1 MNIEEIKLQLDKNSD
16 QHLYIQLY
24 SKIKKLILNGTLK
37 PHTKLPPIRKLAKKL
52 NVNNITIVNAYNLLE
67 KENLVYK
74 KVGSGTFVNIINY
87 DTGIEIDYKQ
97 HLHTLDKTNM
107 NHYMH
112 NFENVIDF
120 SNTTPTN
127 DLFPVED
134 FKYVINL
141 VLDRDKGNAFKYQES
156 QGYYPLRETI
166 KNYLSNYMI
175 NCDISNI
182 QIISGAQQGIDILS
196 KALID
201 YGDIVFTESPTY
213 TGAIAAFKSRA
224 AKIIEIPIKKDGID
238 LTYLEDKLKSFRPK
252 FIYVMPNF
260 QNPTGYTYSKLK
272 KLKLL
277 ELANKYDTLVVED
290 DYLNDLS
297 FNNKYPET
305 LKSLDENN
313 RVIYIK
319 SFSKIFMPGLR
330 LGFMIIPISIQKEIL
345 VAKHIS
351 DISTSGLMQRALDL
365 YIKMGLFKKHI
376 NEINK
381 IYKKRFDIMVKSLS
395 NYMPKQVSYSI
406 PEGGLNFWLSLPH
419 GYLSDELHELCFKK
433 GILITPGSIFY
444 ANKIKSN
451 AFRISIASVHESV
464 IEAGICQLS
473 GIINDLLNKSN
484 INKYYFDPLTHL

>member
-37 PHTKLPPIRKLAKKL
+37 PHTKLPPIRKLAEKL
-52 NVNNITIVNAYNLLE
+52 NVNNITIVSAYNLLQ

-87 DTGIEIDYKQ
+87 DTNIEVDYKQ
-97 HLHTLDKTNM
+97 YFHSLDKANI
-107 NHYMH
+107 NHYIH
-112 NFENVIDF
+112 DSENIIDF

-166 KNYLSNYMI
+166 KNYLSNYKI
-175 NCDISNI
+175 NCDTSNI

-213 TGAIAAFKSRA
+213 TGAIAAFKSRT
-224 AKIIEIPIKKDGID
+224 AKIIEIPIKNDGID
-238 LTYLEDKLKSFRPK
+238 LNYLENKLRSFRPK

-260 QNPTGYTYSKLK
+260 QNPTGYTYSKSK

-277 ELANKYDTLVVED
+277 ELANKYNTLVVED

-297 FNNKYPET
+297 FNNEYPET

-319 SFSKIFMPGLR
+319 SFSKTFMPGLR
-330 LGFMIIPISIQKEIL
+330 LGFMIIPMSIQKEIL
-345 VAKHIS
+345 IAKHIS

-376 NEINK
+376 DEINK

-395 NYMPKQVSYSI
+395 NYIPKQIGYSI
-406 PEGGLNFWLSLPH
+406 PKGGLNFWLSLPH

-451 AFRISIASVHESV
+451 SFRISIASVHESI

-473 GIINDLLNKSN
+473 EIINDLLNKSN
-484 INKYYFDPLTHL
+484 VNKYHFNPLTHL

>member
-1 MNIEEIKLQLDKNSD
+1 MNIEEIKLQLDRSSD

-24 SKIKKLILNGTLK
+24 SKIKKLILDGILK

-52 NVNNITIVNAYNLLE
+52 NVNNITVVNAYNLLQ

-74 KVGSGTFVNIINY
+74 KVGSGTFVNVINY
-87 DTGIEIDYKQ
+87 NTDTEIDYKQ
-97 HLHTLDKTNM
+97 YLHTLDESNIEYLNM
-107 NHYMH
+107 
-112 NFENVIDF
+112 FGNVIDF

-224 AKIIEIPIKKDGID
+224 AKIIEIPIKNDGID
-238 LTYLEDKLKSFRPK
+238 LIYLENKLKSFRPK

-260 QNPTGYTYSKLK
+260 QNPTGYTYSETK

-277 ELANKYDTLVVED
+277 ELANKYDTLLVED
-290 DYLNDLS
+290 DYLNELS
-297 FNNKYPET
+297 FNNKYPQT
-305 LKSLDENN
+305 LKSLDKNN

-330 LGFMIIPISIQKEIL
+330 LGFMIIPMSIQKEIL

-376 NEINK
+376 NEINR
-381 IYKKRFDIMVKSLS
+381 IYKKRFEILVKSLS
-395 NYMPKQVSYSI
+395 DYMPKQISYSI
-406 PEGGLNFWLSLPH
+406 PEGGLNFWLSLPQ
-419 GYLSDELHELCFKK
+419 GYLSDELHDLCIKRN
-433 GILITPGSIFY
+433 ILITPGSIFY

-464 IEAGICQLS
+464 IESGIRQLS
-473 GIINDLLNKSN
+473 EIINELLNSSN
-484 INKYYFDPLTHL
+484 INKYYFNPITHL

>member
-1 MNIEEIKLQLDKNSD
+1 MNIEEIRLDKNSD

-52 NVNNITIVNAYNLLE
+52 NVNNITIVNAYNLLQ

-74 KVGSGTFVNIINY
+74 KIGSGTFVNIINY
-87 DTGIEIDYKQ
+87 DTDNEVPYK
-97 HLHTLDKTNM
+97 HYLHTINKTNP
-107 NHYMH
+107 NYYIH
-112 NFENVIDF
+112 NYEDVIDF

-166 KNYLSNYMI
+166 KNYLTNYSI

-201 YGDIVFTESPTY
+201 YGDVVFTESPTY
-213 TGAIAAFKSRA
+213 TGAIAAFNSRA
-224 AKIIEIPIKKDGID
+224 ARIIEIPIKKDGID
-238 LTYLEDKLKSFRPK
+238 LNCLENKLKSFRPK

-260 QNPTGYTYSKLK
+260 QNPTGYTYSKSK

-277 ELANKYDTLVVED
+277 DLANKYDTLVVED

-297 FNNKYPET
+297 FNNDYPET
-305 LKSLDENN
+305 LKSLDKNN

-319 SFSKIFMPGLR
+319 SFSKTFMPGLR
-330 LGFMIIPISIQKEIL
+330 LGFMIIPMSIQKEIL
-345 VAKHIS
+345 IAKHIS

-365 YIKMGLFKKHI
+365 YIKMGFLKKHI
-376 NEINK
+376 NKINI

-395 NYMPKQVSYSI
+395 NYIPKQISYTI
-406 PEGGLNFWLSLPH
+406 PKGGLNFWLSLPH
-419 GYLSDELHELCFKK
+419 GYLSDELHEQCFKK
-433 GILITPGSIFY
+433 RILIAPGSIFY

-451 AFRISIASVHESV
+451 SFRISIASVHESI
-464 IEAGICQLS
+464 IENGVCQLS
-473 GIINDLLNKSN
+473 EIINEFLNRSN
-484 INKYYFDPLTHL
+484 TSKYHFNPLTHL

>member
-1 MNIEEIKLQLDKNSD
+1 MNIEKIKFQLDKNSD

-24 SKIKKLILNGTLK
+24 SKIKKLILDGTLK
-37 PHTKLPPIRKLAKKL
+37 PHTKLPPIRKFADEL
-52 NVNNITIVNAYNLLE
+52 NVNNVTIVNAYNLLQ

-87 DTGIEIDYKQ
+87 DMDIEVDYKQ
-97 HLHTLDKTNM
+97 YLYTLNKEKI
-107 NHYMH
+107 NHYIY
-112 NFENVIDF
+112 NSENIIDF

-166 KNYLSNYMI
+166 KNYLSNYTI
-175 NCDISNI
+175 NCDTSNI

-238 LTYLEDKLKSFRPK
+238 LNYLEDKLRNFRPK

-272 KLKLL
+272 KIKLL
-277 ELANKYDTLVVED
+277 ELANKYETLVVED
-290 DYLNDLS
+290 DYLNDIS

-305 LKSLDENN
+305 LKSLDKNN

-319 SFSKIFMPGLR
+319 SFSKTFMPGLR
-330 LGFMIIPISIQKEIL
+330 LGFMIIPISIQNEIL

-351 DISTSGLMQRALDL
+351 DISTSGLMQRVLDL

-381 IYKKRFDIMVKSLS
+381 IYKKRFDLMVKSLS
-395 NYMPKQVSYSI
+395 NYIPKQVSYSI

-444 ANKIKSN
+444 ANKVKSN
-451 AFRISIASVHESV
+451 SFRISIASVNESI
-464 IEAGICQLS
+464 IEAGISRLS
-473 GIINDLLNKSN
+473 EIINDLFNKSD
-484 INKYYFDPLTHL
+484 INKYHFNPLTHL